1 MAKNDDTRRRIED
14 RDIRRSLACK
24 SSSELARFLLQG
36 VKSDKTFRRKV
47 LAWLIQADAE
57 ALPQEAVLG
66 EIGTWIDEVFKQTGR
81 MPRTPNLR
89 ALNPVKSAVKGHSN
103 LAVPIS
109 LEIVGQVAEF
119 LDAYGGGPAS
129 FYNTLR
135 HHFREAAVHLPAMTD
150 AVQRETHLRRMM
162 EFSRKCSDFG
172 YGLDRETAKVLN
184 DLRTRLAGSDAA
196 IGGSRPR

>member
-1 MAKNDDTRRRIED
+1 LAKNDDTRRRIED

-89 ALNPVKSAVKGHSN
+89 ALNPVKSAVKGHPN

-172 YGLDRETAKVLN
+172 YGLDRETAKILS
-184 DLRTRLAGSDAA
+184 DLRTRLAGRDAA
-196 IGGSRPR
+196 FGESPPR

>member
-24 SSSELARFLLQG
+24 SSSEFARFLLQG
-36 VKSDKTFRRKV
+36 VKKDKTFRRKV
-47 LAWLIQADAE
+47 LAWLIQADAG

-66 EIGTWIDEVFKQTGR
+66 EVGTWIDEVFNQTGR

-89 ALNPVKSAVKGHSN
+89 ALNPVKSAVKGHPN

-109 LEIVGQVAEF
+109 LEIVGQIAAF

-129 FYNTLR
+129 FYDTLR
-135 HHFREAAVHLPAMTD
+135 RHFREAAVHLPAMTD
-150 AVQRETHLRRMM
+150 VAQRETHLRRMM

-172 YGLDRETAKVLN
+172 YGLDRETAKILS

>member
-1 MAKNDDTRRRIED
+1 MAKSDDTRRRIED

-89 ALNPVKSAVKGHSN
+89 ALNPVKSAVKGHPN

-172 YGLDRETAKVLN
+172 YGLDRETAKILN
-184 DLRTRLAGSDAA
+184 DLRTRLAGRDAA
-196 IGGSRPR
+196 FGESPPR